1 MRERTDPNQR
11 PFNLGMAAVL
21 PKGQE
26 RTAWV
31 VPEFANPV
39 SHRTE
44 FEENAPAPVVAE
56 SQ

>member
-1 MRERTDPNQR
+1 ME
-11 PFNLGMAAVL
+11 AVL